1 MNTVHP
7 MLTHILSLR
16 DPATWQTSIDLA
28 EAALSSWFDADREVA
43 FERVY
48 LVGCGSSLY
57 NGQVGKYAIEHLAC
71 LPAEAIPGF
80 SFSAYAEAKLL
91 GPKVLVVGISTTG
104 ATQAVF
110 DSLALAKQ
118 SGSPTLG
125 ITAHQGSAIT
135 QVADAVILTGG
146 EDDQISV
153 KTKSYVQALIPLYLL
168 ALYLAEGR
176 GSARSGLREVWITQ
190 LDRAAQGASQ
200 FLSRQRL
207 EIETLART
215 FSQATQVLVLGTG
228 PNRGTAEEASLKVI
242 EMAKMVSAAQEL
254 ENFLHGRLRM
264 VDQINPLFL
273 IAPSG
278 HASQRVLDFLTVSD
292 TIGATSI
299 VLTDKV
305 SPGIEQMATH
315 IIQMPGGVDEYAT
328 PLLYI
333 LPLYLFGYEL
343 ALLRGYDPTAR
354 RYDLV
359 PQNVRYLGRN

>member
-1 MNTVHP
+1 
-7 MLTHILSLR
+7 
-16 DPATWQTSIDLA
+16 
-28 EAALSSWFDADREVA
+28 
-43 FERVY
+43 
-48 LVGCGSSLY
+48 
-57 NGQVGKYAIEHLAC
+57 
-71 LPAEAIPGF
+71 
-80 SFSAYAEAKLL
+80 
-91 GPKVLVVGISTTG
+91 
-104 ATQAVF
+104 
-110 DSLALAKQ
+110 
-118 SGSPTLG
+118 
-125 ITAHQGSAIT
+125 
-135 QVADAVILTGG
+135 
-146 EDDQISV
+146 
-153 KTKSYVQALIPLYLL
+153 
-168 ALYLAEGR
+168 
-176 GSARSGLREVWITQ
+176 
-190 LDRAAQGASQ
+190 
-200 FLSRQRL
+200 
-207 EIETLART
+207 
-215 FSQATQVLVLGTG
+215 
-228 PNRGTAEEASLKVI
+228 
-242 EMAKMVSAAQEL
+242 MAKMVSAAQEL